1 MMELLPFILKA
12 LMGKYKTVQPTR
24 TETITTITSTAPA
37 IKQYRD
43 TTTQAMVERAK
54 VFRGGTV
61 SKEIPSTG
69 RFVTPT
75 KPIGIM
81 GGPPV
86 TITKENVTYSTGPA
100 KRIRVN

>member
-1 MMELLPFILKA
+1 MIELIPFFLKA
-12 LMGKYKTVQPTR
+12 LLPRYKTMQPTR

-43 TTTQAMVERAK
+43 TTTQAMIERAK

-75 KPIGIM
+75 KPIGIT
-81 GGPPV
+81 GGPSV
-86 TITKENVTYSTGPA
+86 TITKENIPYTTGPI
-100 KRIRVN
+100 KRVKVQ